1 MPHYPTYS
9 AAEKAAKA
17 YAAKLNAERE
27 ADPAFVPF
35 TKGARKFDHKFVVSS
50 AMTGDPMVSEVC
62 LFAPYSW
69 VVKKFRY
76 AD

>member
-17 YAAKLNAERE
+17 YASALNAERE

-35 TKGARKFDHKFVVSS
+35 TKGARKFDSKFVVYSS
-50 AMTGDPMVSEVC
+50 ASADPMVGEIDLTSGR
-62 LFAPYSW
+62 AW
-69 VVKKFRY
+69 GVKKFRY